1 MLTGLAVLCDFV
13 PEVSIPQGVTSRR
26 RTVMETMPTWLP
38 EDTSQV
44 HNTHTSLSL
53 THPRVGEQNTILV
66 LTKRG
71 LEKRIPSQFR
81 VCPGRVPLC
90 RVGTSSRPPS
100 SFMPSCTRGPGAICY
115 CSPEEENGRR
125 RGCPRD
131 GAASPVFH
139 LAPECVMCL

>member
-13 PEVSIPQGVTSRR
+13 PEVSIPQGATSRR

-100 SFMPSCTRGPGAICY
+100 SFMPSCTRGPGLSAIALL
-115 CSPEEENGRR
+115 RR
-125 RGCPRD
+125 KMDDVVVVHEMGQPLL
-131 GAASPVFH
+131 SFT
-139 LAPECVMCL
+139 